1 MLQLSPT
8 FVYRGPQQGQNA
20 AFQLYT
26 ALDWPST
33 FVSVSTSACFRV
45 SLIWTCTFIGWSFIR
60 MNLLRTEMLTNYWSF
75 IGMKLLTHTFIGMK
89 VFLIITFKAPA
100 NKGKRPY
107 K

>member
-1 MLQLSPT
+1 
-8 FVYRGPQQGQNA
+8 
-20 AFQLYT
+20 
-26 ALDWPST
+26 
-33 FVSVSTSACFRV
+33 
-45 SLIWTCTFIGWSFIR
+45 